1 MSLLPP
7 DPPPRPIPE
16 ETTAEG
22 PWGGPSFRYRGAEI
36 HCLKGGHVCGLHLAG
51 HPLDGKSFGAPG
63 TIHPL
68 IDLWLDEKRLPSH
81 MRAAPK
87 G

>member
-7 DPPPRPIPE
+7 DPAPPPMPE
-16 ETTAEG
+16 QTTAEG

-36 HCLKGGHVCGLHLAG
+36 HCLKGGHVCGLRMEG
-51 HPLDGKSFGAPG
+51 HPLDGQTFGVPG
-63 TIHPL
+63 SIYAL
-68 IDLWLDEKRLPSH
+68 VDLWLDEKRLPDY
-81 MRAAPK
+81 MRTLPK